1 MWRTGRM
8 ANLKFSWTD
17 FDCAVKQIV
26 WQLTAG
32 DKLDKFDAIW
42 GVPRG
47 GLVLAVAL
55 SHRLDKP
62 IISDID
68 QLSIPANHGRFLVV
82 DEICDTGKTLS
93 CFKDLLT
100 ATIHYNPTSSFR
112 PTIWVHSKSTED
124 WIVYPWEVK

>member
-1 MWRTGRM
+1 ME
-8 ANLKFSWTD
+8 
-17 FDCAVKQIV
+17 FDCAIKQII

-32 DKLDKFDAIW
+32 NKLDKFDAIY

-62 IISDID
+62 LVSDID
-68 QLSIPANHGRFLVV
+68 QLSIPMNKRRFLVV

-93 CFKDLLT
+93 CFKNLLT
-100 ATIHYNPTSSFR
+100 ATIHYNPASSFR
-112 PTIWVHSKSTED
+112 PTIWVHPKSTED

>member
-1 MWRTGRM
+1 M

-93 CFKDLLT
+93 CFKNLLT
-100 ATIHYNPTSSFR
+100 ATIHYNPASSFR
-112 PTIWVHSKSTED
+112 PTIWVHTKSGHD

>member
-1 MWRTGRM
+1 M
-8 ANLKFSWTD
+8 ANVKFSWMD

-26 WQLTAG
+26 WQLEAG
-32 DKLDKFDAIW
+32 GKLDEFDSIW

-62 IISDID
+62 LVSDID
-68 QLSIPANHGRFLVV
+68 QLVVPKNKERFLVV
-82 DEICDTGKTLS
+82 DEICDTGKTLKPFS
-93 CFKDLLT
+93 NLLT
-100 ATIHYNPTSSFR
+100 ATIHYNPKSCFR
-112 PTIWVHSKSTED
+112 PTIWVHSKSEGD